1 MKKYNYTESE
11 QAAIVEARKGDR
23 KELAKVVNKIR
34 KQCIAENR
42 FTEVEDTRISKP
54 KAKDAKKSKAKEEP
68 VAEEEETAVEV
79 HGASETSV
87 IIK

>member
-42 FTEVEDTRISKP
+42 FTEVEDTRSAKP
-54 KAKDAKKSKAKEEP
+54 KAKAVKKSKAKEEP
-68 VAEEEETAVEV
+68 AAEEEEATVEV

>member
-11 QAAIVEARKGDR
+11 QAAIVEARKGNR

-42 FTEVEDTRISKP
+42 FTEVEDTRSAKP
-54 KAKDAKKSKAKEEP
+54 KAKVAKKLKAKEEP
-68 VAEEEETAVEV
+68 AAEEETAVEV